1 MECGAEEVRLVLA
14 DEAQKVERDRL
25 TVSAWG
31 EGLTLDGYLRR
42 EQSLRAIAVPRLG
55 MRTWLLV
62 DARQRVLSSCET
74 FAIPSVFRPD
84 EGEEWGWSSGVASVF
99 SEEPLR
105 RQGHAT
111 RMLDLLCAT
120 LAAEDAAH
128 AVVLFSDVGEAQYAR
143 SGFHARLAYD
153 WTWPP
158 AGAAVTSQAA
168 LFGEEALGWRWG
180 GHPVPAGRLV
190 LHPSSDVLEW
200 FREREHI
207 YCSELGRPR
216 PAACGAALGDSLALF
231 YAQPKD
237 NRLWIHWLSAD
248 SARTARAL
256 VTAARTVARDAGL
269 SEVRFWE
276 DTDGFPHPDGLE
288 GGVRG
293 PRQGGLPMIRP
304 LDTRIRPADWRCIPR
319 ALWV

>member
-1 MECGAEEVRLVLA
+1 MERGAEEVRLVLA
-14 DEAQKVERDRL
+14 DEAQKLARDRL
-25 TVSAWG
+25 TMSAWG
-31 EGLTLDGYLRR
+31 EGLSLEAYLRR
-42 EQSLRAIAVPRLG
+42 ERGLRAIAVPRLG

-62 DARQRVLSSCET
+62 DGSGRVLSSCET

-99 SEEPLR
+99 TEEPLR
-105 RQGHAT
+105 GKGHAT
-111 RMLDLLCAT
+111 RMMDLLCET

-128 AVVLFSDVGEAQYAR
+128 AVVLFSDVGAAQYTR
-143 SGFHARLAYD
+143 SGFRARPAFD
-153 WTWPP
+153 WVWPAAA
-158 AGAAVTSQAA
+158 AGVTSEAL

-180 GHPVPAGRLV
+180 AHPVPFGRFV

-200 FREREHI
+200 FLERERI

-231 YAQPKD
+231 YAQPRD
-237 NRLWIHWLSAD
+237 GRLWMHWLSAD
-248 SARTARAL
+248 SARSARAL
-256 VTAARTVARDAGL
+256 VTAARTAARDAGL

-276 DTDGFPHPDGLE
+276 NADGFAFPDGLE
-288 GGVRG
+288 GGL
-293 PRQGGLPMIRP
+293 RQARKDGLPMIRP
-304 LDTRIRPADWRCIPR
+304 LDRRIRPEDWRCIPR